1 MASIYRMAKKG
12 DLPKK
17 PTGAWRVE
25 LRRRGQPR
33 ITKDFRTR
41 SQAKI
46 WVTDT
51 ESKMDQGIFSK
62 THAAD
67 TTLFTQVADQYLEKK
82 AVLNRGYGLEL
93 DQVARFKKRPFAK
106 KFMSEITVADIEAY
120 RDYLRCERK
129 NAPGSIK
136 RLFTNLS
143 AIFEY
148 AKKSMSM
155 EHLKNPVR
163 AVELENVEDE
173 RDVIFVGDQEKDYFE
188 AAQRYGRGVFI
199 DVARFAIESTMRK
212 SEIVG
217 MDAVELVDGVNIKRR
232 RHDGILWHM
241 VYLDLKIIKL
251 PASIAKTGRKRDVP
265 LSPLAIE
272 LIKKQM
278 PKNGR
283 PNPKSKVFDISPDG
297 VRNAHN
303 RTIKAAGIVGF
314 WFRDLR
320 HVGTTKWAKKL
331 PLLQLMRVTGHKDP
345 RMLARYYNQEATEVA
360 DMMAVACS
368 SSGKPH

>member
-1 MASIYRMAKKG
+1 MASIYRREKKS
-12 DLPKK
+12 DAPNK

-25 LRRRGQPR
+25 IRKRGQPR
-33 ITKDFRTR
+33 IIRDFRTKAQSMR
-41 SQAKI
+41 WASATEAQL
-46 WVTDT
+46 DT
-51 ESKMDQGIFSK
+51 GTYVD
-62 THAAD
+62 TTAAD
-67 TTLFTQVADQYLEKK
+67 TTTFLEVLHQYMEKQ
-82 AVLNRGYGLEL
+82 AIHNRGYGIEITCIGEFSEQL
-93 DQVARFKKRPFAK
+93 FSPKI
-106 KFMSEITVADIEAY
+106 MSEIKVSDIATY
-120 RDYLRCERK
+120 RDAQFARGMSNGTVKRRFTLLS
-129 NAPGSIK
+129 SI
-136 RLFTNLS
+136 FNY
-143 AIFEY
+143 AILEMDM
-148 AKKSMSM
+148 K
-155 EHLKNPVR
+155 HLLNPVR
-163 AVELENVEDE
+163 SVRLPRVEDE
-173 RDVIFVGDQEKDYFE
+173 RDVIFVGDQENDYFE
-188 AAQRYGRGVFI
+188 AAQKYGRGVFI

-217 MDAVELVDGVNIKRR
+217 MDAVELVDGVNVKRR

-241 VYLDLKIIKL
+241 VHLDLKIIKL

-272 LIKKQM
+272 LIKNQI
-278 PKNGR
+278 PKNGQ
-283 PNPKSKVFDISPDG
+283 PNPKAKVFNISPDG

-360 DMMAVACS
+360 DMMAACS